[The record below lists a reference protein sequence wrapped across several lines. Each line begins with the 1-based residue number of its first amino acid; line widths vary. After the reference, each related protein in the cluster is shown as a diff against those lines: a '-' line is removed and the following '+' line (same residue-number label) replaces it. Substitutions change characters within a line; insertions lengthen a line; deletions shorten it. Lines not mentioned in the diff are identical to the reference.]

1 MTNPHP
7 RPSPPSPLP
16 KRALGQHTLA
26 WPVRHVLV
34 PRAKIKD
41 AIDFVRYFEEVL
53 VGTQRI
59 GTDRKALGCAVL
71 SIVGHSSEL
80 DVFRPAAEPGPAPC
94 FADPLKDSAGTFY
107 KGGFGCGFPTK
118 FAPKNWAPKEC
129 TTEAA
134 DGVPGDCAKK
144 FAAAHGTTY
153 GTTFGLC
160 SCGHVYGFSTI
171 KKAEGLKDMHAFLR
185 RFVLS
190 AVRFVVSHYFVC
202 TFIARAAAA
211 SCPDDQLTDH
221 STPLNTTALA
231 RDEQTNHSPFTMTS
245 RACSSALFSHA
256 IRGCFVM

>member
-1 MTNPHP
+1 MSP
-7 RPSPPSPLP
+7 PSPPSPLP
-16 KRALGQHTLA
+16 KLALGEHTLA

-34 PRAKIKD
+34 QRALIKD

-53 VGTQRI
+53 VGTRQI
-59 GTDRKALGCAVL
+59 GTDREALGCAVL

-80 DVFRPAAEPGPAPC
+80 GVFRPAAEPGPAPC

-118 FAPKNWAPKEC
+118 FAPKNWAPKEG
-129 TTEAA
+129 AA

-190 AVRFVVSHYFVC
+190 AVRFVVSLYFFLGYLSFHC
-202 TFIARAAAA
+202 T
-211 SCPDDQLTDH
+211 SCCGELP
-221 STPLNTTALA
+221 
-231 RDEQTNHSPFTMTS
+231 
-245 RACSSALFSHA
+245 
-256 IRGCFVM
+256 